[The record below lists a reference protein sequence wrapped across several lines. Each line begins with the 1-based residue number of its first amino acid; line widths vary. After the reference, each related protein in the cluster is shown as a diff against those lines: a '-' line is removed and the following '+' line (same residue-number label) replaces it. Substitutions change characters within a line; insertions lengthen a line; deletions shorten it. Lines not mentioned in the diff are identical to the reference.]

1 MSPPDLIRPLT
12 GATTEAVMAELPSTG
27 LVLLY
32 KHSFRCGTSLVAREE
47 MEAFAAARPDVPV
60 FQLDVLAQRSVSQ
73 ALATLLRV
81 RHASPQ
87 AILLRNHQPVWS
99 ATHSRITASA
109 LNAAV
114 AGDPEES
121 TGRRAS

>member
-1 MSPPDLIRPLT
+1 MSSPVSIRPLT
-12 GATTEAVMAELPSTG
+12 GATTQAVMAELPSMG
-27 LVLLY
+27 PVFLY
-32 KHSFRCGTSLVAREE
+32 KHSFRCGTSLLAREE
-47 MEAFAAARPDVPV
+47 VEAFAAARPDVPV

-73 ALATLLRV
+73 ALATLLDV